1 MYYLLYTLL
10 QLIFYIQLYLTLM
23 HQSPYP
29 LEPHLP
35 TPTPSYHFRTL
46 ILTPI
51 LSLTPVPSSP
61 TSLTL
66 CTPLGS
72 LWCLYGSGYIVCWV
86 CYQGGLG
93 PLNSYVRRSSGLR
106 ETRSTGKRERERVC
120 CCVFCCVVLC
130 CFVLCCV
137 VLWCI
142 LLFCVVFLRPF
153 PSWSLS
159 LSPTHY
165 CSLYHPNP
173 HLLFLS

>member
-106 ETRSTGKRERERVC
+106 ETRSTGERERESV
-120 CCVFCCVVLC
+120 VVYLLSSVVLC
-130 CFVLCCV
+130 CPCFVVYFVVLCC
-137 VLWCI
+137 LPASFSFLESLPLPHT
-142 LLFCVVFLRPF
+142 LL
-153 PSWSLS
+153 LS
-159 LSPTHY
+159 LS
-165 CSLYHPNP
+165 S
-173 HLLFLS
+173 